1 MKNLTSIIIVLFIGF
16 SFNSIKA
23 QKQAKR
29 DTIVIKTSTEC
40 NMCKERVEK
49 EMAYTK
55 GIISSNLNVEK
66 AEFTVVYKPHK
77 TTPEKIRKA
86 ISETGYDAD
95 DIKAN
100 KKAHDNLPNCCQ
112 KGGMSH

>member
-1 MKNLTSIIIVLFIGF
+1 MKNLKQIIAAILITLSF
-16 SFNSIKA
+16 SNVKA

-29 DTIVIKTSTEC
+29 DTIIIKTSTEC

-55 GIISSNLNVEK
+55 GIITSNLNVEK
-66 AEFTVVYKPHK
+66 AEFTVVFKPHK
-77 TTPEKIRKA
+77 TTPEKIRQSIA
-86 ISETGYDAD
+86 NIGYDAD
-95 DIKAN
+95 NIKAN
-100 KKAHDNLPNCCQ
+100 QKAHDNLPTCCQ